1 MNWILDWWNCTL
13 KCELNF
19 VWNKLLL
26 KNVAYLTI
34 LTLSLF
40 ILYPTICTCVLYC
53 KYRISS
59 KSRHSKIW
67 FQGAVPCSKN
77 LRAASTELNTHMC
90 TRLHEAI
97 CMRVYCA
104 CTYMYRHQLCTMR
117 RGLRVAF
124 IGMIRLKYVVIFQG
138 QRYFKVQWDFKEV
151 WYTQPLKFRGSYF
164 HSNLFASCE
173 SMTVFSW
180 LETLVTCFDSTWNRE
195 CRYCSTKRCTYRGNS
210 KHFV

>member
-1 MNWILDWWNCTL
+1 MIILKINELDIGLVKLHVKN
-13 KCELNF
+13 CELNF

-59 KSRHSKIW
+59 KSRCSKIW

-77 LRAASTELNTHMC
+77 SRAVSKEIDTHMC
-90 TRLHEAI
+90 TQLHEAI
-97 CMRVYCA
+97 CMHIYCA
-104 CTYMYRHQLCTMR
+104 CTYMYRRQLHTMR
-117 RGLRVAF
+117 WHLRAAF
-124 IGMIRLKYVVIFQG
+124 IGMSWLKYVVIFQG
-138 QRYFKVQWDFKEV
+138 QRYFKVWWDFKEV
-151 WYTQPLKFRGSYF
+151 RYMQPLKFRGSYF
-164 HSNLFASCE
+164 RSNLFASCE

-180 LETLVTCFDSTWNRE
+180 LET
-195 CRYCSTKRCTYRGNS
+195 YMQHRCWSHVWFNL
-210 KHFV
+210 KLWM